1 MNYSSNYDLFDA
13 LKRISKYRKKIFI
26 FTLLSAFLGILLYF
40 ILPKKYEADAT
51 FILKNPQYA
60 DRSNMYNNETKF
72 VDYYGNEDDIDRLT
86 TISWSDTV
94 QNTVIRTMNLAAVYN
109 YDTTKPKEVI
119 KLRRRFNRNL
129 KIRRTESKSIILS
142 YCDKDPQR
150 AADVVSLSISL
161 IEKSLRGFYNS
172 MRNDMYQSILRKA
185 NDDEANITMLT
196 DSLIKL
202 RQQYKIYDI
211 ISPSRYN
218 TIMGSMKDNGN
229 PDFARGVEL
238 IQNIESVKDELVS
251 DRTRHLT
258 LANQYSTHTQINEMP
273 LIHMVKQAQPPLR
286 PKDVYILETIV
297 LCTLLGFLF
306 SVVYVLRIKEP
317 ADKNNA

>member
-1 MNYSSNYDLFDA
+1 MNYSSNHDLFDA
-13 LKRISKYRKKIFI
+13 LERISKYRKKIFI
-26 FTLLSAFLGILLYF
+26 FTLLSAVSGVLLYF

-94 QNTVIRTMNLAAVYN
+94 QNTVIRTMNLAAIYD
-109 YDTTKPKEVI
+109 YDTTKPKEVL
-119 KLRRRFNRNL
+119 KLRKRFNRNL

-150 AADVVSLSISL
+150 AADVVTLSISL

-185 NDDEANITMLT
+185 NDDEEKITILT

-258 LANQYSTHTQINEMP
+258 LANQYSTNTKINEMP
-273 LIHMVKQAQPPLR
+273 LIHIVKRAQPPLR
-286 PKDVYILETIV
+286 PKDVYILQTIV

-306 SVVYVLRIKEP
+306 SIVYVLRIKEP
-317 ADKNNA
+317 ADNNNA